1 MDFRTEPTAAWA
13 RILALVSLAIGLTDA
28 ARLLGL
34 GTSVSSPIDAL
45 GISGFIVLTLLCVMR
60 LFAAVGLWIQVRWGA
75 LLLLASLVIEL
86 VLHLTGSGWVTLTLL
101 GFIFKLAT
109 MLATIALVALAQLV
123 VQRHIVD
130 R

>member
-45 GISGFIVLTLLCVMR
+45 GISGYIVLTLLCVMR

-130 R
+130 

>member
-1 MDFRTEPTAAWA
+1 MGTWVAAGL
-13 RILALVSLAIGLTDA
+13 IFLGFGALHFFFPKRFLWREELSRLSLLNRQIFW
-28 ARLLGL
+28 
-34 GTSVSSPIDAL
+34 VHC
-45 GISGFIVLTLLCVMR
+45 GFIVLTLLCVMR

-130 R
+130 

>member
-130 R
+130 

>member
-34 GTSVSSPIDAL
+34 GTSVSRPIDAL

-130 R
+130 